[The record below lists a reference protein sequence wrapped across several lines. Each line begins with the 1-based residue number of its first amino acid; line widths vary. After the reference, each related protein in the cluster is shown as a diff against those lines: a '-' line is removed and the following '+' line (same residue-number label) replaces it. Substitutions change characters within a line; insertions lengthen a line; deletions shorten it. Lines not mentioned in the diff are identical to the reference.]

1 MAKLYNKPLFGLDLS
16 TTAVKVVDIERR
28 GRRYRLKNYAVEP
41 LSPEAINDHAVVD
54 TEAVAAAI
62 TRARKRAKVRTKY
75 VATSVAGAAV
85 ITKKIAIP
93 AGLDES
99 EQQTQVEME
108 ADHHLPAGIESMYLD
123 FQVLGPDPT
132 DEANQVEV
140 LLVAC
145 KREVVDGHIQAIE
158 AAGLKA
164 SVIDVDPFAVE
175 TAYEL
180 GAPSEYFEKT
190 VALLNIGAQVT
201 NINVL
206 HQGQSIFT
214 RDHYFGGQQ
223 LTESLGEI
231 YGWEFADAE
240 QRWMRGDLPED
251 YTQRA
256 LNPFLQDLAME
267 MGRSLDFYASNHP
280 DHPVDWVVISGG
292 CALLPGVMEAL
303 RDQLGVE
310 VTIANPF
317 AGMKKGPMLSQQ
329 HLETVAPRL
338 MVATG
343 LALRSFEP

>member
-16 TTAVKVVDIERR
+16 TTAVKAVDVERR
-28 GRRYRLKNYAVEP
+28 GRNYRLQGYAVEP
-41 LSPEAINDHAVVD
+41 LPPEAINDHAVVD
-54 TEAVAAAI
+54 TDTVAAAI
-62 TRARKRAKVRTKY
+62 GRARKGAKTRHKY
-75 VATSVAGAAV
+75 VAASVAGAAV

-93 AGLDES
+93 AGLDEF

-123 FQVLGPDPT
+123 YQVMGPDPN

-145 KREVVDGHIQAIE
+145 KRDVVDGHLRAIE

-164 SVIDVDPFAVE
+164 AVIDVDPFAVE
-175 TAYEL
+175 SAFEL
-180 GAPSEYFEKT
+180 GAPSDYLDKT

-206 HQGQSIFT
+206 HHAQSIFT

-223 LTESLGEI
+223 LTESLAEV
-231 YGWEFADAE
+231 YGWDYAQAE
-240 QRWMRGDLPED
+240 QRLVREDLPED
-251 YTQRA
+251 YQQRA
-256 LNPFLQDLAME
+256 LDPFLQNLALE

-280 DHPVDWVVISGG
+280 DQPVDWVVISGG
-292 CALLPGVMEAL
+292 CALLPGIVEAMQN
-303 RDQLGVE
+303 QLGVE
-310 VTIANPF
+310 VSIANPF
-317 AGMKKGPMLSQQ
+317 AGMKVGRGLNRRN
-329 HLETVAPRL
+329 LETVAPRL

-343 LALRSFEP
+343 LALRSFDP

>member
-1 MAKLYNKPLFGLDLS
+1 MAKLYKKPLFGLDLS
-16 TTAVKVVDIERR
+16 TTAVK
-28 GRRYRLKNYAVEP
+28 AVEVDRRARAHRLAGYAIEP
-41 LSPEAINDHAVVD
+41 LPPEAINDHAVAD
-54 TEAVAAAI
+54 IQTVASAI
-62 TRARKRAKVRTKY
+62 GRARKEAKARSRF
-75 VATSVAGAAV
+75 VAASVAGASV

-93 AGLDES
+93 AGLDEI

-123 FQVLGPDPT
+123 YQVLGPDPG
-132 DEANQVEV
+132 DEAGQLEV

-145 KREVVDGHIQAIE
+145 KRDVVDGHLGAIE

-180 GAPSEYFEKT
+180 DAPPEYLEKT

-206 HQGQSIFT
+206 HQGQSLFT

-223 LTESLGEI
+223 LTEALAEA
-231 YGWEFADAE
+231 YGWEPAQAD
-240 QRWMRGDLPED
+240 QRLIRGELPGD
-251 YTQRA
+251 HGPRA
-256 LNPFLQDLAME
+256 LEPFLRSLALE

-292 CALLPGVMEAL
+292 CALLPGIIEAL
-303 RDQLGVE
+303 EDQLGVQ
-310 VTIANPF
+310 VTIADPF
-317 AGMKKGPMLSQQ
+317 RGMKLVRGIDREALGA
-329 HLETVAPRL
+329 VAPRL

-343 LALRSFEP
+343 LALRRFDP

>member
-16 TTAVKVVDIERR
+16 TTAVKAVDVERR
-28 GRRYRLKNYAVEP
+28 GRSYRLQGYAVEP
-41 LSPEAINDHAVVD
+41 LPPEAISDHAVVD
-54 TEAVAAAI
+54 TAAVAEAI
-62 TRARKRAKVRTKY
+62 KRARKGAKTRHKY
-75 VATSVAGAAV
+75 VAASVAGAAV

-93 AGLDES
+93 AGLDEY

-123 FQVLGPDPT
+123 FQVLGPDPN

-145 KREVVDGHIQAIE
+145 KRDVVDGHLQAIE

-164 SVIDVDPFAVE
+164 AVIDVDPFALE
-175 TAYEL
+175 SAFEL
-180 GAPSEYFEKT
+180 GAPSDYLDKT

-206 HQGQSIFT
+206 HRTQSIFT

-223 LTESLGEI
+223 LTESLAES
-231 YGWEFADAE
+231 YGWEPAEAE
-240 QRWMRGDLPED
+240 QRLIRGDLPED
-251 YTQRA
+251 YEHRA
-256 LNPFLQDLAME
+256 LEPFLHNLALE

-280 DHPVDWVVISGG
+280 DEPVDWVAISGG
-292 CALLPGVMEAL
+292 CALLPGIVEAL
-303 RDQLGVE
+303 QGQLGVE

-317 AGMKKGPMLSQQ
+317 AGMKVGRGLNRRDLSS
-329 HLETVAPRL
+329 VAPRL

-343 LALRSFEP
+343 LALRSFDP